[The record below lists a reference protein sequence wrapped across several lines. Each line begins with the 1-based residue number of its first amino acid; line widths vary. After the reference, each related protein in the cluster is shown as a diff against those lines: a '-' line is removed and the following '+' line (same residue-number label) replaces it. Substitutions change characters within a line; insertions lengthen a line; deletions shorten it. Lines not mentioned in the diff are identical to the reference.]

1 MLANISDPFRT
12 KTHLQKLS
20 QPALKTP
27 KKDPPSTRSHKSFV
41 KDPQIK
47 LAHML

>member
-1 MLANISDPFRT
+1 MLANISDPFRA
-12 KTHLQKLS
+12 KNHLQKPS
-20 QPALKTP
+20 QPPLKTH
-27 KKDPPSTRSHKSFV
+27 KKDPPSIRSHKSFV